1 MSILSPQKKKKKK
14 KKDFILGVVLKH
26 LSLKVFNHSISFLL
40 VDSSHSAWK
49 FFSFFFFF
57 AKISS
62 FIKRG
67 IGFWVLECIF
77 VTELYIVS

>member
-1 MSILSPQKKKKKK
+1 MYVNSCQSCPRKKKK
-14 KKDFILGVVLKH
+14 KKDFILWVVLKH

-40 VDSSHSAWK
+40 IDSSHSAWK
-49 FFSFFFFF
+49 LFSLFFFFF

-67 IGFWVLECIF
+67 IGF
-77 VTELYIVS
+77 